1 MIKFK
6 IQSQNTPR
14 VTGKNLHTDY
24 MTQVVMM
31 HKMGENYYYNCVY
44 VKDISEA
51 NSKIAKATQNG

>member
-1 MIKFK
+1 MKYSESNRKQFA
-6 IQSQNTPR
+6 
-14 VTGKNLHTDY
+14 HTDPY

-51 NSKIAKATQNG
+51 NSKIVKATQNG